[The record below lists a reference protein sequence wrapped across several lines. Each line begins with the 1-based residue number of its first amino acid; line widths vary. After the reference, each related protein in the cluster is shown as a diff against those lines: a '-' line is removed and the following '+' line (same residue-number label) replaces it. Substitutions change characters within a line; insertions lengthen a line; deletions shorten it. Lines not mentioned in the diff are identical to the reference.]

1 MKNLG
6 GFVKIYRNLPKWR
19 WYSDDI
25 TFRVFMH
32 LLLTAQ
38 YKDTP
43 WQERVLREGQ
53 AVTGSQKLADDLGL
67 SRQQVRTALR
77 KLQATNSITIETTN
91 KYSVITVTNWQ
102 KYQKDECSAADT
114 STKALTDEQPTDNHR
129 ATNDQPLFKKEKK
142 DKKEKNERERALA
155 PNGTFGNVLLT
166 EKELEALRRRYPV
179 HCDEKIN
186 RLSRWLENKPG
197 RNYRNHY
204 ALLLDWLEEDVGTEE
219 PVTSSSAYDIDEL
232 DKINTLEG
240 Y

>member
-1 MKNLG
+1 MKNSG

-142 DKKEKNERERALA
+142 DKKDKKDKNERESALV
-155 PNGTFGNVLLT
+155 PNGTFCNVLLT
-166 EKELEALRRRYPV
+166 EKCGGANVYILSTKGGIKRRRNGLVFPLRFGLCV
-179 HCDEKIN
+179 
-186 RLSRWLENKPG
+186 
-197 RNYRNHY
+197 
-204 ALLLDWLEEDVGTEE
+204 VGGTATIYCANN
-219 PVTSSSAYDIDEL
+219 VTR
-232 DKINTLEG
+232 
-240 Y
+240 